1 MARAQTVTGGR
12 EATVSVIPGR
22 WALSVGN
29 PGTEPPSGF
38 RWLPLTSLARLE
50 SGHTPSRRVPS
61 YWNGDIPWIGIRDA
75 TGNHGRVIYSTNES
89 VTEEGIENSS
99 ARILPAG
106 TVCLSRTASVGYVV
120 SMGRPMATSQDFVNW
135 VCGERLRSRY
145 LHYILIS
152 EQESIRRFAVGSVHP
167 TVYYPEAKAFHVCI
181 PGIAQQDAI
190 LDILCALDDKIVVN
204 DQLAQT
210 SFDIA
215 DARFAQLGMHATHA
229 ESVGDLIELKYGKAL
244 PAADRVDGEFPVY
257 GSGGVTGTNDM
268 PLVEGPGV
276 VVGRKGTV
284 GAVYWS
290 GKSFFPIDTTFYV
303 ELRRN
308 YLSMEFAFYML
319 KHLGLEGMNSD
330 SAVPGLNRSN
340 ALALQV
346 KVPGETELRRFNE
359 EVRPLFA
366 LRESLSG
373 QSASLA
379 KLRDTLLPRLMSGEI
394 RVRDA
399 EKVVEDVT

>member
-1 MARAQTVTGGR
+1 MAKAQTVTGGR

-29 PGTEPPSGF
+29 PGTEPPPGF

-167 TVYYPEAKAFHVCI
+167 TVYYPEAKAFQVCV

-215 DARFAQLGMHATHA
+215 DARFAQLGIHATHA

-244 PAADRVDGEFPVY
+244 PAADRIDGEFPVY

-303 ELRRN
+303 ELQRN

-340 ALALQV
+340 VLALQV

>member
-1 MARAQTVTGGR
+1 
-12 EATVSVIPGR
+12 
-22 WALSVGN
+22 
-29 PGTEPPSGF
+29 
-38 RWLPLTSLARLE
+38 
-50 SGHTPSRRVPS
+50 
-61 YWNGDIPWIGIRDA
+61 
-75 TGNHGRVIYSTNES
+75 
-89 VTEEGIENSS
+89 
-99 ARILPAG
+99 
-106 TVCLSRTASVGYVV
+106 
-120 SMGRPMATSQDFVNW
+120 MGRPMATSQDFVNW

-167 TVYYPEAKAFHVCI
+167 TVYYPEAKAFQVCV

-215 DARFAQLGMHATHA
+215 DARFAQLGIHATHA

-244 PAADRVDGEFPVY
+244 PAADRIDGEFPVY

-303 ELRRN
+303 ELQRN

-340 ALALQV
+340 VLALQV